1 MKIPYAVSRSFH
13 KVGFKLK
20 QHSPEILLVGG
31 IVGGVTA
38 AVMACKATTKIQDI
52 LEETKQHVDAIHEG
66 VEKQEVN
73 GHPYSA
79 EDGKKDLAIVYAQ
92 SGLQFVKLYGPAI
105 GLGVL
110 SVSSIL
116 ASNNIMR
123 KRNVALA
130 AAYSA
135 VDTGF
140 KEYRARLVER
150 FGEELDRELKYNV
163 KAEKIQETVVD
174 EKGEEQ
180 TVEKTVITA
189 NPNETSE
196 FAKFYDDGCKGWTK
210 DPHLNLMQL
219 RRIQDWCNERL
230 KSRGYMFLN
239 DVYSELGIPKTVAGQ
254 TIGWIYDPKDPKR
267 HNCIDFGIYDYDKP
281 RNRDFVNGYER
292 VILLDFNPDGNIR
305 NEFVYHQFTY

>member
-1 MKIPYAVSRSFH
+1 MKIPYVLSRSFH
-13 KVGFKLK
+13 KVGFEVKK
-20 QHSPEILLVGG
+20 HSPEILLVGG
-31 IVGGVTA
+31 IIGGVTA
-38 AVMACKATTKIQDI
+38 AVMACKATTKVQDI
-52 LEETKQHVDAIHEG
+52 LEETKQHVDVIHKGMETG
-66 VEKQEVN
+66 EVN
-73 GHPYSA
+73 GDEYTV

-92 SGLQFVKLYGPAI
+92 SGLEFVKLYGPSV

-110 SVSSIL
+110 SVTSIL

-130 AAYSA
+130 AAYSV
-135 VDTGF
+135 VDNGF

-163 KAEKIQETVVD
+163 KTEKVQETVID
-174 EKGEEQ
+174 ENGEEKI
-180 TVEKTVITA
+180 VEKTITTA
-189 NPNETSE
+189 NIREHSE

-210 DPHLNLMQL
+210 DPHLNLMAL

-239 DVYSELGIPKTVAGQ
+239 EVYAELGIPRTPAGQ
-254 TIGWIYDPKDPKR
+254 VVGWIYDPKDPKR
-267 HNCIDFGIYDYDKP
+267 HNCIDFGIYNYDDP
-281 RNRDFVNGYER
+281 RVRDFVNGYER
-292 VILLDFNPDGNIR
+292 VILLDFNVDGNIK